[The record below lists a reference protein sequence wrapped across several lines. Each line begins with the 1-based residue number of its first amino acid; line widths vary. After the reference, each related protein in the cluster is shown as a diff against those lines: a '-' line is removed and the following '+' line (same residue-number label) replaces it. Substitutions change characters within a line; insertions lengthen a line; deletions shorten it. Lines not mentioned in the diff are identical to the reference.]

1 MRIFPLFCAN
11 LSRIYNKKF
20 SKYRIYCFAKKFGL
34 FGKIVAFCS
43 SQNSAS
49 FLLPFKKFIFSKKCE
64 ILQKKI
70 WISCFAKMFTIF
82 RKIYAFFVFTKFR
95 VVLPFTRFIFPKKI
109 AIFLYPKFQIIDL
122 RRMQYKKPR
131 LVAHTLYIYSIMIQR
146 IIVSKVDLN
155 MHDIRLG
162 RIYFH
167 SSLLI
172 YTKKILLM
180 ELLLLRSITKKH

>member
-1 MRIFPLFCAN
+1 MFCEKICPFWQNCRILFFTKFCIIFASFQKIHF
-11 LSRIYNKKF
+11 LKKMWN
-20 SKYRIYCFAKKFGL
+20 FAKK
-34 FGKIVAFCS
+34 
-43 SQNSAS
+43 
-49 FLLPFKKFIFSKKCE
+49 
-64 ILQKKI
+64 I
-70 WISCFAKMFTIF
+70 WNSCFAKMFTIF

-146 IIVSKVDLN
+146 IIVWPTKVDLN

-180 ELLLLRSITKKH
+180 ELLLLRSITKKHWN